1 MSDKDEVRAKA
12 QMKVIV
18 EAIDGLEGLP
28 VDYSLARELSKV
40 ALEIRETFNWKR
52 EVKP

>member
-1 MSDKDEVRAKA
+1 
-12 QMKVIV
+12 MKVIV

-52 EVKP
+52 EVKPIQVMAANAKGR